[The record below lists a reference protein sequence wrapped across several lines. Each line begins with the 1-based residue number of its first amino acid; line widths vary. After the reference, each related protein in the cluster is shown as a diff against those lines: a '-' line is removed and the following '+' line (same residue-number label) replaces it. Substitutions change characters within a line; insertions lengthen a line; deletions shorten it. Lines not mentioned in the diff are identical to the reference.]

1 MLSHCGGTLTRN
13 HSRASW
19 IRRQGIAGR
28 SDSLDDEAMLDR
40 RADLLDLRPGKT
52 LSARTGSKL
61 LPEPLAAQLA
71 IEGAGAAFVEAAIE
85 RQGEVG
91 EGRAGDVGE
100 VEV

>member
-71 IEGAGAAFVEAAIE
+71 IEGSGAAFVEAAIE
-85 RQGEVG
+85 R
-91 EGRAGDVGE
+91 
-100 VEV
+100 